1 MRSDLPLIY
10 ELANQSLQATVVPRA
25 PELHVGARVFSRL
38 ISLPFNY
45 LYCILVVKI
54 GEMALKNGK

>member
-1 MRSDLPLIY
+1 MPCTLAVIPLHFIAAG
-10 ELANQSLQATVVPRA
+10 EGT
-25 PELHVGARVFSRL
+25 VGARIFSRL

-54 GEMALKNGK
+54 GEMELKNGKQGDHQRRPD